1 MITNNFAHREVSTAA
16 YDKQQTHLRPIAV
29 DLDHGILPMNFNE
42 KKIDKKIHLI
52 YSTSI
57 SWIAC
62 NTVSK
67 LQLPWPTWPWWG
79 IFYQI

>member
-1 MITNNFAHREVSTAA
+1 
-16 YDKQQTHLRPIAV
+16 
-29 DLDHGILPMNFNE
+29 
-42 KKIDKKIHLI
+42 LI

-67 LQLPWPTWPWWG
+67 SQLPWPTWPWWG
-79 IFYQI
+79 IFTKSKKEATIQQSSEI